1 MSGKKDQANDFFLE
15 TSRLGI
21 KDPKILNTLGKAHQQ
36 IDREKD
42 AIKYFKSAIALSPD
56 NIEFK
61 INLAIAYHRNG
72 ETAKAIEEYKSIVKD
87 NNNINAR
94 NNLSYILST
103 DPDTTLRDG
112 ELALKIAKEINEV
125 TNFNNHSTL
134 DTLAAALAETNQFDQ
149 AIKTIKKAITIAR
162 SRGNDLTV
170 TKLRQKLECY
180 KSGKP
185 FRKKAS

>member
-1 MSGKKDQANDFFLE
+1 MIGNFTK
-15 TSRLGI
+15 TSR
-21 KDPKILNTLGKAHQQ
+21 D
-36 IDREKD
+36 
-42 AIKYFKSAIALSPD
+42 YFIIHYK
-56 NIEFK
+56 
-61 INLAIAYHRNG
+61 
-72 ETAKAIEEYKSIVKD
+72 YKSIVKND
-87 NNNINAR
+87 NNINAR

-162 SRGNDLTV
+162 SRGDDLTV
-170 TKLRQKLECY
+170 TKLRQKLEYY